1 MTLAERGVPVASIGS
16 LAAGLLFGIGWYVW
30 IDGCAWASH
39 VHGYNVNGAYW
50 VRALALPNARA
61 RAHGASSN
69 CECVRWSPARGC
81 GQVPGLLQTL
91 SLVMVNV
98 LNWGMLSDDAAF
110 DTENSAAIAK
120 CWVFSAFVVAFSGVI
135 GAVWIMVNENNAPSG
150 EGSMWP
156 AVAG

>member
-50 VRALALPNARA
+50 
-61 RAHGASSN
+61 
-69 CECVRWSPARGC
+69 
-81 GQVPGLLQTL
+81 VPGLLQTL

-156 AVAG
+156 AVAGLLQNVFIFLGSLIFRFARMQQESSF